1 MLNLIALTSF
11 LAASGMFLWGFRRT
25 LGAERLLRAAL
36 VVGLI
41 GTFAV
46 TAEAIRITFLPNT
59 AMGVEMSTHHVA
71 VWFSSVLAWVTI
83 AGFIVWNIKL
93 IGALTAPLIAL
104 TLLLDVFFFY
114 AAPGGN
120 KSVISNHWSL
130 WIHVGSAIVGQVFA
144 IVACSASIMLL
155 WQNRKLKSKLVSEV
169 PEHFPAFDAL
179 SSVLSSGVWIGFAF
193 ITLSLI
199 SGAFLALQYQGIML
213 EQQTKVLWAI
223 LVWSW
228 YLTILILQ
236 SVFSYRQEKLAKLAL
251 VGLAILATSWFGLG
265 FGRG

>member
-1 MLNLIALTSF
+1 
-11 LAASGMFLWGFRRT
+11 MFLWGFRRT
-25 LGAERLLRAAL
+25 IGAERLLRAAL

-46 TAEAIRITFLPNT
+46 TAEAWRITFFQNQPQ
-59 AMGVEMSTHHVA
+59 GVELTTHHVA
-71 VWFSSVLAWVTI
+71 VWFSLVLAWVTI

-114 AAPGGN
+114 SAP
-120 KSVISNHWSL
+120 SSSNTAIGTHWSL

-155 WQNRKLKSKLVSEV
+155 WQKRKLKSKLVADV

-179 SSVLSSGVWIGFAF
+179 SSILSSGVWIGFVF

-199 SGAFLALQYQGIML
+199 SGAVLALQYQGIMV
-213 EQQTKVLWAI
+213 EQQVKVLWAI

-236 SVFSYRQEKLAKLAL
+236 SVFSYRQEKLAKLTL